1 MGGARGAVR
10 ALELGARDAMILRCG
25 RYRLSLERPVL
36 MGVLNVT
43 PDSFSDAG
51 RFLARDAALAQAKRM
66 LAEGAAI
73 IDIGGESTRPGAA
86 PVSEEEELERILPV
100 IEALAGLSVPLS
112 VDTRRPRVM
121 REALAAGASL
131 INDIDALAAP
141 GALEI
146 VAASDCAI
154 CLMHKQGEPGT
165 MQREPHYDDVVAE
178 VKAFLAGRIDA
189 ALRAGIARERL
200 VADVG
205 FGFGKTVRH
214 NLELQRRFAEFAE
227 LGVALL
233 AGWSRKSTLGSLT
246 GRPVGE
252 RLAASVAA
260 ALLAAQSGARILRV
274 HDVGPTR
281 DALVVWHAF
290 RTGAP

>member
-1 MGGARGAVR
+1 MLR
-10 ALELGARDAMILRCG
+10 ALALESRRAMNLHCG
-25 RYRLSLERPVL
+25 RYVLALERPVL

-43 PDSFSDAG
+43 PDSFSDGG
-51 RFLARDAALAQAKRM
+51 RFVGRNAALAQAKQM
-66 LAEGAAI
+66 LEEGAAI

-86 PVSEEEELERILPV
+86 PLSEEEELARILPV
-100 IEALAGLSVPLS
+100 VEGLAGVDVPLS
-112 VDTRRPRVM
+112 VDTRRPHVM
-121 REALAAGASL
+121 RTVLAAGISM

-141 GALEI
+141 GALET
-146 VAASDCAI
+146 VAESRCAV

-165 MQREPHYDDVVAE
+165 MQREPRYDDVVAE
-178 VKAFLAGRIDA
+178 VKAFLARRIDA

-227 LGVALL
+227 LGVPLM
-233 AGWSRKSTLGSLT
+233 AGWSRKSTLGQVT

-281 DALVVWHAF
+281 DALAVWEAF